1 MEEGMRVTFAEAMC
15 EPGQYVPLVQAAEQV
30 GFDAFVIP
38 DSIAYPEQSDS
49 KYPYNGTG
57 DREFLNDAPF
67 IEPFCLASA
76 LAAVT
81 KRICFHTFVI
91 KLPIRHPVLVAKQA
105 ASVAVLSNNRFSL
118 GVGLSPWPEDYEI
131 CGVAWQKRGARMNE
145 MMEIIRG
152 LTRGGFYSFKGEHFQ
167 IPSIKISPVPSE
179 PIPLLVG
186 GHSDAALERAV
197 RLSDGWMHA
206 GGDEQT
212 LLTMLARL
220 KELRKTLR
228 PANEPFQIHVA
239 SMHGLTPDGL
249 RKLEDMGVTDAI
261 VGFRVPYQRDT
272 VPLQSKLD
280 MIRYYGD
287 NVLAKFRR

>member
-1 MEEGMRVTFAEAMC
+1 MRVTFAEAMC
-15 EPGQYVPLVQAAEQV
+15 DPAQYVTLAQTAEEV

-38 DSIAYPEQSDS
+38 DSIAYPENSDS

-67 IEPFCLASA
+67 IEPFCLASL
-76 LAAVT
+76 LAGVT
-81 KRICFHTFVI
+81 KRLRFHTFVI

-105 ASVAVLSNNRFSL
+105 ASVAVISNNRFSL

-131 CGVAWQKRGARMNE
+131 CGVPWQKRGARMNE

-152 LTRGGFYSFKGEHFQ
+152 LTRGGFYAFKGEHFD
-167 IPSIKISPVPSE
+167 IPSIKISPTPSE

-186 GHSDAALERAV
+186 GHSEAALERAV
-197 RLSDGWMHA
+197 KLSDGWMHA
-206 GGDEQT
+206 GGDEQA
-212 LLTMLARL
+212 LLGMLARL
-220 KELRKTLR
+220 KELQKQHR
-228 PANEPFQIHVA
+228 PANAPFEIHVA

-249 RKLEDMGVTDAI
+249 RKLEDLGVTDAI
-261 VGFRVPYQRDT
+261 VGFRVPYQKDT

-280 MIRYYGD
+280 MMRYYGN